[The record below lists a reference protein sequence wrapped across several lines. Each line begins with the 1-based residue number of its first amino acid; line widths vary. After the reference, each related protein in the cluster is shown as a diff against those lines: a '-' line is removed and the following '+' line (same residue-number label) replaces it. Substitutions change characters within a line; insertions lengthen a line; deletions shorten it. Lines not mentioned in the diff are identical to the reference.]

1 MSDYTVK
8 REKEGILR
16 IQAEGTKMPGPL
28 TINER
33 DYADDKQLIVGS
45 GSSSPVS
52 LANIVFH
59 TPTDE
64 EHIGTYVNF
73 VRPSVVCTYTPAQ
86 EGFPALAS
94 ALPDDVLDMPANA
107 WNSENMPI
115 IVPAAFSLTNGY
127 PESFELEIT
136 GDAEIMSVPTVGNVL
151 YITGDCT
158 ITVKPLVHRRNEV
171 TTNVLYSK
179 INNPGER

>member
-45 GSSSPVS
+45 GSSSPVK
-52 LANIVFH
+52 LANVIFH
-59 TPTDE
+59 TPTVED
-64 EHIGTYVNF
+64 HIGSYVNF
-73 VRPSVVCTYTPAQ
+73 VGAAAVCAYDPAP
-86 EGFPALAS
+86 GGVPALAA
-94 ALPDDVLDMPANA
+94 ALTDDALDIPAEI
-107 WNSENMPI
+107 WNSQNLSI
-115 IVPAAFSLTNGY
+115 IVPAAFILTNGY
-127 PESFELEIT
+127 PDSFDLEIT
-136 GDAEIMSVPTVGNVL
+136 GDAEIMPLSNVGNVL

-158 ITVKPLVHRRNEV
+158 ITIE
-171 TTNVLYSK
+171 SK
-179 INNPGER
+179 SSPQE

>member
-33 DYADDKQLIVGS
+33 DYADDKQLILGN
-45 GSSSPVS
+45 GSSSPIK

-64 EHIGTYVNF
+64 ELIDMYLKFIG
-73 VRPSVVCTYTPAQ
+73 PAIVCTYTPAQ
-86 EGFPALAS
+86 EGSPALAF
-94 ALPDDVLDMPANA
+94 ALPDDALHVTAVA
-107 WNSENMPI
+107 WSSQKMPI
-115 IVPAAFSLTNGY
+115 IVPAAFALTKGY
-127 PESFELEIT
+127 PDSFELKIT
-136 GDAEIMSVPTVGNVL
+136 GDAEIMYADERNVL
-151 YITGDCT
+151 YVTGDCMIT
-158 ITVKPLVHRRNEV
+158 IKANISPQE
-171 TTNVLYSK
+171 
-179 INNPGER
+179 